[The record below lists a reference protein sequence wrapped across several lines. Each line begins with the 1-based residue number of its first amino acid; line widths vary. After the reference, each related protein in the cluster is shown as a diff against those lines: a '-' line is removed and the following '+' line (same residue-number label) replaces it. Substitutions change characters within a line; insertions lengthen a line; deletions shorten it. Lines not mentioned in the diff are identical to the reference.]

1 MISSLRLDV
10 GYFRQLNDLAA
21 VAERSN
27 VLIDDH
33 LSSKIILTGEEHEKV
48 FGQYRPI
55 GNDGAFDRDG
65 YWVRG

>member
-33 LSSKIILTGEEHEKV
+33 LSSKIILTG
-48 FGQYRPI
+48 GR
-55 GNDGAFDRDG
+55 A
-65 YWVRG
+65 